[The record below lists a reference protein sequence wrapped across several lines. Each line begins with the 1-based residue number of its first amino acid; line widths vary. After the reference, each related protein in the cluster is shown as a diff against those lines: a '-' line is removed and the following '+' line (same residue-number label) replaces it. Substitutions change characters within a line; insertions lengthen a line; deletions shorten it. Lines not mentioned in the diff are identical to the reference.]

1 MSEEAI
7 VPEARGDVVG
17 LVNVDAQEE
26 AAQCGEPG
34 RAQPKHLELLLG
46 EGAKVDGIGHVE
58 IVVSQ
63 KLLGV
68 VSDADPNEFD
78 VAVGEEGGEGAW
90 DKGRVEDLKDEAV
103 VVDAELE
110 GGDGVGLLTVGLGVG
125 PPLNVQAHDLEV
137 VVGVA
142 GVGGEPDT
150 DLAGRSGYE
159 GLDGVGAHFHF
170 VAFVVVV
177 ADAVFSYQC
186 CCHRHCCG
194 IERKRERERGF

>member
-1 MSEEAI
+1 M
-7 VPEARGDVVG
+7 
-17 LVNVDAQEE
+17 AQR
-26 AAQCGEPG
+26 GEPG
-34 RAQPKHLELLLG
+34 PLQLKHLKLLRG
-46 EGAKVDGIGHVE
+46 EGAKLSDIGDAE

-63 KLLGV
+63 KLVGV
-68 VSDADPNEFD
+68 FLDADPDEDD
-78 VAVGEEGGEGAW
+78 VGVVEEGGEGAW
-90 DKGRVEDLKDEAV
+90 DKGRVEDLEDEAV
-103 VVDAELE
+103 VADAELE